1 MALPVANNKE
11 GLRYVKRLISK
22 HKALCILT
30 FSFQLL
36 AAALAGI
43 LPWLAGKILDLIA
56 QTNSFVLLK
65 PYLLAIVLIFVVQ
78 IMVAYCAEY
87 AAGIFGER
95 SSQHMRE
102 EAMHKLLQLSI
113 LNVEQA
119 GSGDLLG
126 RISYD
131 IRMVQGFFAQGF
143 TSIVQVVLSLSV
155 SYVMVF
161 IAAPSLAWLLW
172 LSLPALLIL
181 SKWYFKRV
189 TPLIQ
194 AGSALVAQSAGQVS
208 ENASNASLIEA
219 FGLQHKRIAKLDALM
234 LSMWSQQ
241 YGVYET
247 RARGFSCMN
256 MIMLMPLFFAV
267 LLGAY
272 FVPAGLISLG
282 ALSSFTM
289 YTLQLRAPIT
299 SAMFFITNAQVAW
312 ASLLRVS
319 GFDLVKA
326 QEAGTIKEL
335 DHADIELKDLSFSY
349 APHMPAVLHNINMT
363 IKEGECIAVVGTT
376 GAGKTSL
383 ARILAGIDRS
393 YEGSAC
399 FGGHE
404 IKDYDEQ
411 FLREQIIMLSQEHHV
426 FSASLRDNLVLAR
439 PLSQAE
445 PGGAQTASPDPMGD
459 KPAGAQTA
467 SPNPACDKPAGA
479 QTESAEL
486 LSAKSA
492 VPDDS
497 ELIAAL
503 DLVGATWF
511 YELEEGL
518 DTILG
523 SAGLQLSSAQAQE
536 LALARLALKDPKLII
551 LDEATSMMDPSSA
564 FKLERA
570 LGTLL
575 KGKTVIMIAH
585 RLFTAQQADRIC
597 LMDHG
602 RIREMGSHA
611 ELLSAQGAY
620 AKLWSAWNSDDLTD
634 SK

>member
-1 MALPVANNKE
+1 
-11 GLRYVKRLISK
+11 
-22 HKALCILT
+22 
-30 FSFQLL
+30 
-36 AAALAGI
+36 
-43 LPWLAGKILDLIA
+43 
-56 QTNSFVLLK
+56 
-65 PYLLAIVLIFVVQ
+65 
-78 IMVAYCAEY
+78 
-87 AAGIFGER
+87 
-95 SSQHMRE
+95 
-102 EAMHKLLQLSI
+102 
-113 LNVEQA
+113 
-119 GSGDLLG
+119 
-126 RISYD
+126 
-131 IRMVQGFFAQGF
+131 
-143 TSIVQVVLSLSV
+143 
-155 SYVMVF
+155 
-161 IAAPSLAWLLW
+161 
-172 LSLPALLIL
+172 
-181 SKWYFKRV
+181 
-189 TPLIQ
+189 
-194 AGSALVAQSAGQVS
+194 
-208 ENASNASLIEA
+208 
-219 FGLQHKRIAKLDALM
+219 
-234 LSMWSQQ
+234 
-241 YGVYET
+241 
-247 RARGFSCMN
+247 MN

>member
-241 YGVYET
+241 
-247 RARGFSCMN
+247 
-256 MIMLMPLFFAV
+256 
-267 LLGAY
+267 
-272 FVPAGLISLG
+272 
-282 ALSSFTM
+282 
-289 YTLQLRAPIT
+289 
-299 SAMFFITNAQVAW
+299 
-312 ASLLRVS
+312 
-319 GFDLVKA
+319 
-326 QEAGTIKEL
+326 
-335 DHADIELKDLSFSY
+335 
-349 APHMPAVLHNINMT
+349 
-363 IKEGECIAVVGTT
+363 
-376 GAGKTSL
+376 
-383 ARILAGIDRS
+383 
-393 YEGSAC
+393 
-399 FGGHE
+399 
-404 IKDYDEQ
+404 
-411 FLREQIIMLSQEHHV
+411 
-426 FSASLRDNLVLAR
+426 
-439 PLSQAE
+439 
-445 PGGAQTASPDPMGD
+445 
-459 KPAGAQTA
+459 
-467 SPNPACDKPAGA
+467 
-479 QTESAEL
+479 
-486 LSAKSA
+486 
-492 VPDDS
+492 
-497 ELIAAL
+497 
-503 DLVGATWF
+503 
-511 YELEEGL
+511 
-518 DTILG
+518 
-523 SAGLQLSSAQAQE
+523 
-536 LALARLALKDPKLII
+536 
-551 LDEATSMMDPSSA
+551 
-564 FKLERA
+564 
-570 LGTLL
+570 
-575 KGKTVIMIAH
+575 
-585 RLFTAQQADRIC
+585 
-597 LMDHG
+597 
-602 RIREMGSHA
+602 
-611 ELLSAQGAY
+611 
-620 AKLWSAWNSDDLTD
+620 
-634 SK
+634 